1 MKKKRKKRNRKKK
14 EVLDSNGN
22 IIIKCRTKRTKP
34 PMIMKDKTKYNRKKK
49 HKSKE

>member
-1 MKKKRKKRNRKKK
+1 MKKKKRNRKKK

-22 IIIKCRTKRTKP
+22 TILKGRTERTKP

-49 HKSKE
+49 HKQKDGE